1 MYEDEKFAKR
11 LAQLRMAKGVSARE
25 MSLALGQ
32 CNSYINRIENGKSLP
47 SMTVF
52 FYICE
57 YFGLTPE
64 QFFSYGSADPVLSA
78 QLAELFLRLSPPQSR
93 HVISIIQDI
102 LG

>member
-1 MYEDEKFAKR
+1 MNDEQRFKER
-11 LAQLRMAKGVSARE
+11 LIQLRTQKGVSARD
-25 MSLALGQ
+25 MSLSLGY
-32 CNSYINRIENGKSLP
+32 SEGYINKIENGDSLP
-47 SMTVF
+47 SMTVL